1 MLAALAAVWFLMF
14 LPSWMSRSNEREKN
28 REDLAIAKRQHEEVV
43 KSLSSTEQQR
53 LANSASRALL
63 IRRATVFVMIPAIAV
78 LSWTLAIL
86 ASNPEVLIWSV
97 ASAAV
102 TGAAIWVNRIANNS
116 YLGSLDSSRVVRSR
130 AAQRRANVALPERV
144 QQNSATQQKIE
155 ERDPRAWSAPGLPRP
170 LYKGSDGSI
179 EQVSFAQVVDI
190 TGVAA
195 TKAESE
201 TEPLLAGSALD
212 EILKRRRANG

>member
-190 TGVAA
+190 TAVAA
-195 TKAESE
+195 TKAEPE
-201 TEPLLAGSALD
+201 TEQLLAGAALD